1 MKGITM
7 NQLTKLRNKGIRCI
21 PSAVA
26 LVASVVMAAPALA
39 TPPSPPPY
47 LVTEIL
53 SSCNV
58 GELDISAKTDID
70 PSAYTYYWK
79 LRLDSKGATDL
90 YLVRNTFQPGATTGW
105 HTHPGPSIITV
116 VSGTIT
122 AYDSNCNP
130 TVYGPGA
137 AAGACFTDIGGG
149 DIHLLRNEGTVAAVT
164 VAVQFI
170 PAGFPR
176 RIDAAN
182 PGCAG
187 IN

>member
-1 MKGITM
+1 M
-7 NQLTKLRNKGIRCI
+7 NQLTPFKNKPIRRGLT
-21 PSAVA
+21 AVA
-26 LVASVVMAAPALA
+26 LVIGAVMAAPALA
-39 TPPSPPPY
+39 TPPSPSPY
-47 LVTEIL
+47 LVTEII

-58 GELDISAKTDID
+58 GEIDVSAKTDID
-70 PSAYTYYWK
+70 PTAETYFWK
-79 LRLDSKGATDL
+79 LKLESRGATDL
-90 YLVRNTFQPGATTGW
+90 YVVRNTFQPGASTGW
-105 HTHPGPSIITV
+105 HTHPGPSLITV

-122 AYDSNCNP
+122 AYDSNCTA

-149 DIHLLRNEGTVAAVT
+149 DVHLLRNEGTVPAVT
-164 VAVQFI
+164 VAVQFV

-176 RIDAAN
+176 RIDAPN